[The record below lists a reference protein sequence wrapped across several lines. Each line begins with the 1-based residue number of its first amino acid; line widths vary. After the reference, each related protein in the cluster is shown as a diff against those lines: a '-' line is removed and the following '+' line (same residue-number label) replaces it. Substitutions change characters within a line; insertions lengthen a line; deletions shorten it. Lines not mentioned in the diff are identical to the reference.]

1 MATQNASAGVPI
13 AIQPDG
19 EMQRVRL
26 LELPADLLALLTS
39 EKPPRLH
46 IKSIQVPPGGN
57 PKEAHSVLCT
67 PDKTYQ
73 IRQVSTSNS
82 VYLIQP
88 RDLSDPHPGAAAGLP
103 RVGVEAVAKCD
114 TSIELLPTSAT
125 SAAPYLQAA
134 LPTYASTGNYG
145 SIEGGGQ
152 ATKRELF
159 SHIPLSDAE
168 CEAGW
173 RQLACFESTDP
184 PGCFIP
190 SAKVKAEVWQSAMT
204 AAVADGFDVCSPFPE
219 NDIPA
224 YAIDLPGDWP
234 RDIVIGVFAGVSSST
249 PGGHLAVDEQKAVR
263 FAGANLL
270 QAKSEGRAIEATAF
284 LKAWRDAM
292 PEAWRSKCDFAILQG
307 YYSIEDNA
315 QSIRYLDTTAD
326 AKAAVDA
333 SAKEAKSLG
342 AKRKWHE
349 KFKASK
355 KTA

>member
-1 MATQNASAGVPI
+1 MATQDATAGVPI
-13 AIQPDG
+13 AVQPERD
-19 EMQRVRL
+19 MQRVRL
-26 LELPADLLALLTS
+26 LELPADLLALVTS
-39 EKPPRLH
+39 ENPPRLY
-46 IKSIQVPPGGN
+46 IKSKHVPPGGN
-57 PKEAHSVLCT
+57 AKEAHSVLCT

-88 RDLSDPHPGAAAGLP
+88 HDSPDPHPALAGGLP

-114 TSIELLPTSAT
+114 TSIELLPTPAT
-125 SAAPYLQAA
+125 SAAPYIQAA

-145 SIEGGGQ
+145 RADGGGC

-190 SAKVKAEVWQSAMT
+190 SAKVKAEVWQSAMM
-204 AAVADGFDVCSPFPE
+204 AAVADGFDVCAPFPE

-270 QAKSEGRAIEATAF
+270 QAKSEGRAIEATTF
-284 LKAWRDAM
+284 RKAWRDAM
-292 PEAWRSKCDFAILQG
+292 PEAWRSKCEFATLQG
-307 YYSIEDNA
+307 YYSLDDNA
-315 QSIRYLDTTAD
+315 KSIRYLDTAAD
-326 AKAAVDA
+326 AKAAADS

>member
-1 MATQNASAGVPI
+1 MATQNPNSGVPI
-13 AIQPDG
+13 TIQPESD
-19 EMQRVRL
+19 MQRVRL
-26 LELPADLLALLTS
+26 LELPVELLAQITS
-39 EKPPRLH
+39 ENPPKFY
-46 IKSIQVPPGGN
+46 IKSKQVLPGSN
-57 PKEAHSVLCT
+57 AKEAHSVLCT
-67 PDKTYQ
+67 PDATYQ

-88 RDLSDPHPGAAAGLP
+88 HDLSDPDPGPVGGVP

-125 SAAPYLQAA
+125 SAAPYIQAA
-134 LPTYASTGNYG
+134 LPIYASTGNYG
-145 SIEGGGQ
+145 TVDGGGY

-184 PGCFIP
+184 PGCFVP

-234 RDIVIGVFAGVSSST
+234 RDIVIGVFASVSSST
-249 PGGHLAVDEQKAVR
+249 PGGHLAVDGEKAVR
-263 FAGANLL
+263 FAGVTLL
-270 QAKSEGRAIEATAF
+270 QAKSEGRAIEATGI
-284 LKAWRDAM
+284 LKAWRDAV
-292 PEAWRSKCDFAILQG
+292 PEAWRSKCEFAVLQG

-315 QSIRYLDTTAD
+315 KSIRYVDTTANV
-326 AKAAVDA
+326 KIAVEA